1 MNRFNDLYKSLKG
14 FVEPQYTKEREG
26 TQMRAWRCAAVDLP

>member
-14 FVEPQYTKEREG
+14 FVETLYTKDREG
-26 TQMRAWRCAAVDLP
+26 TQMRV